1 VVYLIQQIRIIERE
15 ARVSLARINEQLHQ
29 EIVGRIQAQKEAEA
43 ANQAK
48 SEFLANMSHELR
60 TPLNHIIGFTEL
72 LKDKQMGDL
81 NETQLEYLSDIH
93 QSSQHLLLLIND
105 ILDLAKIESGKLEL
119 HLLDVDFNSLVEN
132 SLSLIKVKAQ
142 TQGIRLVTNIER
154 LPIRIMA
161 DERNLKQVMYNLL
174 SNAIKFTPEGG
185 TIHIHACLVDH
196 SSKSAGNSDGV
207 ANPAASPYE
216 ADSRRRMPPGHD
228 RYIKVSI
235 ADTGIGIE
243 TEDQKRIFNRFEQA
257 DNSSSRKY
265 SGMGLGLTLTRSII
279 ELHGGRIWLESG
291 GLGRGSQ
298 FTFTIPIILNSES
311 APQTS

>member
-1 VVYLIQQIRIIERE
+1 
-15 ARVSLARINEQLHQ
+15 
-29 EIVGRIQAQKEAEA
+29 
-43 ANQAK
+43 
-48 SEFLANMSHELR
+48 
-60 TPLNHIIGFTEL
+60 
-72 LKDKQMGDL
+72 
-81 NETQLEYLSDIH
+81 
-93 QSSQHLLLLIND
+93 
-105 ILDLAKIESGKLEL
+105 
-119 HLLDVDFNSLVEN
+119 
-132 SLSLIKVKAQ
+132 
-142 TQGIRLVTNIER
+142 
-154 LPIRIMA
+154 
-161 DERNLKQVMYNLL
+161 
-174 SNAIKFTPEGG
+174 
-185 TIHIHACLVDH
+185 
-196 SSKSAGNSDGV
+196 
-207 ANPAASPYE
+207 
-216 ADSRRRMPPGHD
+216 MPPGHD